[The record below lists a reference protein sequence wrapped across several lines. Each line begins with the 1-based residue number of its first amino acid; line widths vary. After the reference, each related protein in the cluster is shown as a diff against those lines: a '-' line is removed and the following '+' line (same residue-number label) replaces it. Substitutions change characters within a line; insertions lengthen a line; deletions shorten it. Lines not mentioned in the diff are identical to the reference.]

1 MLHLETVASANVLML
16 LGCVVGV
23 GFMVRFLVALTVDG
37 KQAYFEHTVRPG
49 GLHYAA
55 DASRHRGAVANSA
68 SHLAIG
74 VVRITT
80 ALTWNAG
87 SGPKE
92 TARAGCMRRPPARPV
107 EKLMS
112 QPSAVIARAEAA
124 YESENTDMRDIIF
137 VALTV
142 AFFLISIAY
151 VKFCDRIR

>member
-1 MLHLETVASANVLML
+1 MLHLETVSANVLML

-23 GFMVRFLVALTVDG
+23 AFMVRFLVALTVDG
-37 KQAYFEHTVRPG
+37 KQAYFEHPVRPG

-55 DASRHRGAVANSA
+55 DPSRHRGAVANSA

-92 TARAGCMRRPPARPV
+92 TALRRMHAATAGKAGREVDVTAGRRYR
-107 EKLMS
+107 S
-112 QPSAVIARAEAA
+112 G
-124 YESENTDMRDIIF
+124 
-137 VALTV
+137 
-142 AFFLISIAY
+142 
-151 VKFCDRIR
+151 